1 MSALHSSLAP
11 LASPNPG
18 LSSGA
23 TRRLR
28 VLTVTPFYPSIEDPT
43 QGGFV
48 AEPLSHMERLGITS
62 EVIAAHPFYRGHA
75 HPLNSQIASTW
86 KQYLSFPGN
95 LGLPMA
101 GKFLA
106 AGLMRTIVKW
116 HRMRPFDL
124 IHAHSALPCG
134 QAAALLSRK
143 LGVPFVV

>member
-48 AEPLSHMERLGITS
+48 AEPLSHMQQFAITNQ
-62 EVIAAHPFYRGHA
+62 VIAAQPFYRGRA
-75 HPLNSQIASTW
+75 HSLNSEISSSW
-86 KQYLSFPGN
+86 RRYFSLPGN
-95 LGLPMA
+95 AGLPTA
-101 GKFLA
+101 GNFIA
-106 AGLMRTIVKW
+106 ASLVRPILKM
-116 HRMRPFDL
+116 HRKQAFDL

-134 QAAALLSRK
+134 QA
-143 LGVPFVV
+143 